1 MKKRNAFRHLLICL
15 SLLLIANNLAHGSA
29 RAASS
34 VPFKLIKNYLIVVTV
49 EVNSKGTF
57 NFLLDTGT
65 NTTLITPELSR
76 RLDLRPTDRIELMT
90 VAGSQIVPR
99 SQLHSL
105 AIGSKSVNNVEVLFA
120 DLPEIRQLDSSIS
133 GVIGQNF
140 LSQFNYMLDYRNRRI
155 EFEEGDEIES
165 RLTGARLLIERDEGK
180 CIVVTPSISN
190 SKSARRFVL
199 DTALSGLVLF
209 VSNAPMLDIKLEHS
223 PHSLIS
229 VSTNAGTDT
238 ARLGVLR
245 TLQIGNETFRELPVA
260 LIQSPI
266 ITGNRSEDGLLPARL
281 FRTIYF
287 NNRKVY
293 VIFNPRFSKP
303 SSQ

>member
-1 MKKRNAFRHLLICL
+1 MKKRKTFRHLLICL
-15 SLLLIANNLAHGSA
+15 GWLLIANNLAQGSV
-29 RAASS
+29 RANPS
-34 VPFKLIKNYLIVVTV
+34 VQFKLINNYLIVVAV
-49 EVNSKGTF
+49 EVNGEGTF

-76 RLDLRPTDRIELMT
+76 RLNLRPTDRIELIT
-90 VAGSQIVPR
+90 VAGSQILPR

-105 AIGSKSVNNVEVLFA
+105 SIGSKSLSNVEALSA
-120 DLPEIRQLDSSIS
+120 DLPEIRQLDSNVS

-155 EFEEGDEIES
+155 EFEEGDELET
-165 RLTGARLLIERDEGK
+165 RLSGGRLSIERDEGK
-180 CIVVTPSISN
+180 CIVVARPMSA

-209 VSNAPMLDIKLEHS
+209 DSNARISDLDVEHS

-229 VSTNAGTDT
+229 ISTNAGKDT

-245 TLQIGNETFRELPVA
+245 SLQIGNETFRDLPVA
-260 LIQSPI
+260 LIQSSTTI
-266 ITGNRSEDGLLPARL
+266 GSRSEDGLLPASL

-287 NNRKVY
+287 NNKRNY
-293 VIFNPRFSKP
+293 VIFNPRFP
-303 SSQ
+303 N